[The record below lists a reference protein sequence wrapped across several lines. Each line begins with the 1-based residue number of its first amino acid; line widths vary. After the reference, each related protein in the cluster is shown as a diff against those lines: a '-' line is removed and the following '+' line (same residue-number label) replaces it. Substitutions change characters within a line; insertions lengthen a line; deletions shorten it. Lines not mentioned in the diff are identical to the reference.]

1 VIRAAGGVVLRT
13 GDGTGAGGGREVLLV
28 HRPKYDDW
36 SLPKGKADGREKPDR
51 TALREV
57 EEETGLRCRLGPEV
71 GKTRYRDSQ
80 GRAKVVR
87 YWLMEPESDA
97 HAAASDFVPNREV
110 DAVRWCSFDDAR
122 ALLSYDHDRKL
133 LARALETV

>member
-1 VIRAAGGVVLRT
+1 M
-13 GDGTGAGGGREVLLV
+13 
-28 HRPKYDDW
+28 
-36 SLPKGKADGREKPDR
+36 
-51 TALREV
+51 
-57 EEETGLRCRLGPEV
+57 

-87 YWLMEPESDA
+87 YWLMEPETDTHS
-97 HAAASDFVPNREV
+97 AANEFVPNREV

-122 ALLSYDHDRKL
+122 VALSYAHDRKL